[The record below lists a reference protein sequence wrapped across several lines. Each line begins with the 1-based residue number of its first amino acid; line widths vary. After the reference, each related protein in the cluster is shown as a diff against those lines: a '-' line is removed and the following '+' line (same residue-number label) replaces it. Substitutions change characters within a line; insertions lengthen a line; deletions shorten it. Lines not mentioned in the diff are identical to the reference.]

1 MKIYKLS
8 VQTEIFRYY
17 FCATKGGAE
26 ALRRTIKAENKAD
39 IEAGL
44 NVVSIHDA
52 DIEELEFPAT
62 RQGVAELLNDFVA
75 QTCMNEG

>member
-17 FCATKGGAE
+17 FFATKKAAE
-26 ALRRTIKAENKAD
+26 AKLREIKADNKAD
-39 IEAGL
+39 PDAI
-44 NVVSIHDA
+44 SIHNA

-62 RQGVAELLNDFVA
+62 RQGVATLLDDFVA